1 MNIRQLLN
9 LPDKAQKLI
18 LEKETNLILDRCD
31 IIAKSE
37 YDEQLEAKQFHDGRC
52 PRCREKEKIV
62 DRISH
67 VQGSSIIDSSF
78 ILGFGSIHGSMSI
91 DTVAVNHCNTCG
103 HEWIKFKTK
112 YVSNTKIL
120 RVVLNYLAEI
130 LTDASEKN
138 RSWKLEAIQVFDGCS
153 AETIYK
159 LRSVHQN
166 YLHDETI
173 EKLSLSCL
181 RQYYKSIYDKENNKK
196 LEKI

>member
-9 LPDKAQKLI
+9 LPDKAQKII
-18 LEKETNLILDRCD
+18 LEQETNLILDRCD
-31 IIAKSE
+31 VIAKSE
-37 YDEQLEAKQFHDGRC
+37 YDEQLEAKQFHDSRC
-52 PRCREKEKIV
+52 PKCREKENIV

-67 VQGSSIIDSSF
+67 VQGNSTINSNF
-78 ILGFGSIHGSMSI
+78 IFGFGNIHGNMSI
-91 DTVAVNHCNTCG
+91 DTIAVNHCNTCS

-130 LTDASEKN
+130 LIDNTEKN
-138 RSWKLEAIQVFDGCS
+138 RSWKMEAIQVFNDCS
-153 AETIYK
+153 AEAIYK
-159 LRSVHQN
+159 LCRVHQN
-166 YLHDETI
+166 YLHDETT

-181 RQYYKSIYDKENNKK
+181 KKYYKSIYDKENNKK